1 MRKLSWVLVAAVAL
15 AAGLAG
21 AQELAP
27 NTVWGEVPHGAAN
40 RVVNAVLLD
49 SHGNAVATVRV
60 GGGVFSFPNVTPGRY
75 TVVLQGDDGQ
85 TLARS
90 HVADLHGG
98 ATIRVHFADDALAGG
113 PLHGGPGWTTTRLVA
128 GSAAALGC
136 GGFIAYHH
144 WHHRHHHHHPP
155 VSGSR

>member
-1 MRKLSWVLVAAVAL
+1 MRKLSRVLVAAFAL
-15 AAGLAG
+15 AAAVAA

-27 NTVWGEVPHGAAN
+27 NTVWGEVPHGVAN
-40 RVVNAVLLD
+40 RVTSAVLFE

-75 TVVLQGDDGQ
+75 SVVLQGDDGQ

-90 HVADLHGG
+90 HVADLNGG
-98 ATIRVHFADDALAGG
+98 ATIKVHFADDAVGGG
-113 PLHGGPGWTTTRLVA
+113 PLHGRPGWSTTRLVA

-136 GGFIAYHH
+136 GGFIVYHH
-144 WHHRHHHHHPP
+144 RHHRHHHKPP